1 MKKIN
6 HTLQYLIFIFLSSF
20 LNLLSPSLAIR
31 AGRGLGLLFYHV
43 DNRHRN
49 ITIEN
54 LKAAY
59 GSKLSAVEVERVARN
74 CFQNLGVSVVE
85 MIRWNR
91 MDQKEFV
98 KNISVEGMEHYRE
111 AVKKGRGLV
120 FIGAHFGNW
129 ELLGILISLLFQKG
143 YLVARKMDN
152 PYLHHKIEQIR
163 TSAGN
168 RVINKN
174 DAFWEMIKL
183 LKKGELVGVLMDQNV
198 DRREGVFVPFFGRPA
213 CTNKGLAMIVLKTK
227 TPMVP
232 IFMVRQPNG
241 RYRIIVK
248 PEIPLVQ
255 TGNLKNDIR
264 QNTAHINLAIE
275 EMIRAYPEQWLWMH
289 RRWKTQVE
297 GH

>member
-6 HTLQYLIFIFLSSF
+6 HTLQYLIFIFLSLF

>member
-6 HTLQYLIFIFLSSF
+6 HILQYFIFFLLSYV
-20 LNLLSPSLAIR
+20 LNLFSPAMSIM
-31 AGRGLGLLFYHV
+31 AGKGMGLLFYLI
-43 DNRHRN
+43 DKRHRN
-49 ITIEN
+49 VTLEN
-54 LKAAY
+54 LKLAY
-59 GSKLSAVEVERVARN
+59 GLKLSNDEAERIARN
-74 CFQNLGVSVVE
+74 CFKNLGISVVE
-85 MIRWNR
+85 MIRWKKI
-91 MDQKEFV
+91 DEKEFV
-98 KNISVEGMEHYRE
+98 KNISVEGIENYRE
-111 AVKKGRGLV
+111 ALKKGRGLV

-129 ELLGILISLLFQKG
+129 ELLGIAISLLFQKG
-143 YLVARKMDN
+143 YLVARKLDN
-152 PYLHHKIEQIR
+152 PYIHQKIEHLR

-232 IFMVRQPNG
+232 IFMVRLQDG
-241 RYRIIVK
+241 SHRIIVK

-255 TGNLKNDIR
+255 TGDLKHDIR

-275 EMIRAYPEQWLWMH
+275 EMVRQYPDQWLWMH
-289 RRWKTQVE
+289 RRWKTQSQ
-297 GH
+297 G

>member
-1 MKKIN
+1 MKKLN
-6 HTLQYLIFIFLSSF
+6 HTVQYLIFIFLSSC

-31 AGRGLGLLFYHV
+31 VGKGLGLLFYHV
-43 DNRHRN
+43 DQRHRHV
-49 ITIEN
+49 TLEN

-59 GSKLSAVEVERVARN
+59 GSKLSVAEVERVARS
-74 CFQNLGVSVVE
+74 CFLNLGLSVVE
-85 MIRWNR
+85 TLRWR
-91 MDQKEFV
+91 RIDQKEFL
-98 KNISVEGMEHYRE
+98 KNVSVEGMEHYRE
-111 AVKKGRGLV
+111 ALKKGRGLV
-120 FIGAHFGNW
+120 FIGAHFGSW
-129 ELLGILISLLFQKG
+129 ELLGIAISRLFQKG
-143 YLVARKMDN
+143 YLVARKLDN
-152 PYLHHKIEQIR
+152 PYIHHKIEEIR
-163 TSAGN
+163 TSGGN

-213 CTNKGLAMIVLKTK
+213 CTNKGLAMIILKTK

-241 RYRIIVK
+241 RHRIIVK

-255 TGNLKNDIR
+255 TGNLKNDVR

-275 EMIRAYPEQWLWMH
+275 EMVRAYPDQWLWMH

-297 GH
+297 SH

>member
-1 MKKIN
+1 MNKIN
-6 HTLQYLIFIFLSSF
+6 HILQYFTFFILSFF
-20 LNLLSPSLAIR
+20 LNLISPARAIR
-31 AGRGLGLLFYHV
+31 AGKRIGLLFYLV
-43 DNRHRN
+43 DTRHRN
-49 ITIEN
+49 VALEN

-59 GSKLSAVEVERVARN
+59 GLKLPDAEMERIARA
-74 CFQNLGVSVVE
+74 CFMNLGISVVE
-85 MIRWNR
+85 MIRWKIT
-91 MDQKEFV
+91 DQKEFV
-98 KNISVEGMEHYRE
+98 KNISVDGMEHYRN

-129 ELLGILISLLFQKG
+129 ELLGIMISLLFQKG
-143 YLVARKMDN
+143 YLVARKLDN
-152 PYLHHKIEQIR
+152 PYIHDKVEQIR
-163 TSAGN
+163 SSAGN

-198 DRREGVFVPFFGRPA
+198 DKREGVFVPFFGRPA

-232 IFMVRQPNG
+232 IFMVRQPDG
-241 RYRIIVK
+241 RHRIIVK

-264 QNTAHINLAIE
+264 QNTAHINIAIE
-275 EMIRAYPEQWLWMH
+275 EMIRQYPEQWLWMH
-289 RRWKTQVE
+289 RRWKTQNQ
-297 GH
+297 G